1 MPQSL
6 QTILSNCD
14 KVEELLR
21 TAAPGAD
28 PSKLQQVRAIALR
41 MAGQDSYITDQ
52 ANKLVTRAAIYFSD
66 RRHQTAQGGAEGVM
80 REMRYSLLKG
90 IRERVDTLKNQTQ

>member
-6 QTILSNCD
+6 QTILSTCD
-14 KVEELLR
+14 EIEELLR
-21 TAAPGAD
+21 TAAPGPD
-28 PSKLQQVRAIALR
+28 TRTLNRISALTASMGGR
-41 MAGQDSYITDQ
+41 DSYLTDQ
-52 ANKLVTRAAIYFSD
+52 TNKLVTRAAIYFSN

>member
-1 MPQSL
+1 MHSWNG
-6 QTILSNCD
+6 ILSTCD
-14 KVEELLR
+14 EIEELLR

-28 PSKLQQVRAIALR
+28 TQKLREVRTLALR
-41 MAGQDSYITDQ
+41 MSGRDSYITDQ
-52 ANKLVTRAAIYFSD
+52 ANKLASRAAIYFSD
-66 RRHQTAQGGAEGVM
+66 RRHQAEQGGADGVM

>member
-1 MPQSL
+1 MKQSL
-6 QTILSNCD
+6 EKTLSLCNEI
-14 KVEELLR
+14 EELLR

-41 MAGQDSYITDQ
+41 MGGQDSYITDQ
-52 ANKLVTRAAIYFSD
+52 ANKLATRAAIYFSD
-66 RRHQTAQGGAEGVM
+66 RRYQTAQGGAEGVM